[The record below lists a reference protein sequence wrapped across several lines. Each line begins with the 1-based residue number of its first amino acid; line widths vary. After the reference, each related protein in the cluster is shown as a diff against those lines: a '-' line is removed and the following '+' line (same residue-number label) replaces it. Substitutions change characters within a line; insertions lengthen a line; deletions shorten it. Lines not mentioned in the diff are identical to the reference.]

1 MIGRHAVHIAS
12 RGADAAEE
20 VAATDDQADLDA
32 GSRDFGHFG
41 GQPMETLLVNTKT
54 VSTGENFAA

>member
-1 MIGRHAVHIAS
+1 VIGRHTVHITG

-20 VAATDDQADLDA
+20 VAAAYDQTNLDA
-32 GSRDFGHFG
+32 GSRNFRHFG

-54 VSTGENFAA
+54 VSTGQNFAA